1 MNHRRMQGKNAIKRE
16 IKRIKDYERVFS
28 QNDIQTNNGDD
39 EMIGQQTDINS
50 QINSPMLF
58 QK

>member
-28 QNDIQTNNGDD
+28 QNDIQKNNGDD